1 MKGKILIVED
11 DSAIAMALRDR
22 LQNEGFRVECVEDGM
37 EGFTRSINA
46 NWDLIIL
53 DIMLP
58 GKDGLEICRD
68 MRAKGVTTP
77 TLMLTA
83 RDETVD
89 KVVGLKIGADDYLTK
104 PFEMIELLAR
114 VEALLRR
121 RGGETPTNDAYWIG
135 SIEFDL
141 RRRELRRDRRS
152 IRLTTY
158 EFKLLR
164 YLCEH
169 RGEIFDRDTL
179 LNSVWGYESV
189 PYTRTIDIHIAS
201 LRKKMGDSKK
211 QEFIITVR
219 GQGYKLIE

>member
-1 MKGKILIVED
+1 MKGRILLVED

-22 LQNEGFRVECVEDGM
+22 LQSEGYGVECVGDGM
-37 EGFTRSINA
+37 EGFDRSINST
-46 NWDLIIL
+46 WDLIIL

-58 GKDGLEICRD
+58 GKDGLEVCRD
-68 MRAKGVTTP
+68 IRAKGVNTHI
-77 TLMLTA
+77 LMLTA

-89 KVVGLKIGADDYLTK
+89 KVVGLKMGADDYLTK

-114 VEALLRR
+114 VEALMRR
-121 RGGETPTNDAYWIG
+121 RVGAVRTSDAYKIG
-135 SIEFDL
+135 AFEFDL

-152 IRLTTY
+152 IPLPTY

-169 RGEIFDRDTL
+169 RGEIFDRDAL
-179 LNSVWGYESV
+179 LNTVWGYDAV

-201 LRKKMGDSKK
+201 LRKKLGDSKK
-211 QEFIITVR
+211 QELIITVR
-219 GQGYKLIE
+219 GQGYKLVE